1 MTYKFNEI
9 MTILSKKYKKI
20 GIDNKDCF
28 KLDDGTIFKLSL
40 LKDFNAFVVEYAMT
54 DEDALNNLF
63 EDGDLIDFN
72 LPIEEIIYLI
82 IEEIEM

>member
-1 MTYKFNEI
+1 

-40 LKDFNAFVVEYAMT
+40 LKDFNAFVVEYAMN

-72 LPIEEIIYLI
+72 LPIEEIIYLL

>member
-1 MTYKFNEI
+1 MNDK
-9 MTILSKKYKKI
+9 
-20 GIDNKDCF
+20 
-28 KLDDGTIFKLSL
+28 
-40 LKDFNAFVVEYAMT
+40 
-54 DEDALNNLF
+54 DALNNLF